1 MTTPRIGNP
10 ISASQ
15 INVELGRSTTAPLSW
30 SDPELLLLSGEA
42 VTPQPA
48 MSRWRSAMKVL
59 ITPDFIPSPQ
69 GNAGYF
75 SGVAGG
81 ASQTS
86 VYGST
91 LVGFI
96 GGVNFAGGL
105 VFMTT
110 PFTLQFNTSSFP
122 APYAIQDAA
131 GNRWTPTDA
140 QPNPVAFN
148 FSAMPFAQYLIGQ
161 GAAQYWFY
169 LKFAN

>member
-15 INVELGRSTTAPLSW
+15 INVELGRSATAPLSW

-59 ITPDFIPSPQ
+59 ITPLGLP
-69 GNAGYF
+69 GGKAGYS
-75 SGVAGG
+75 SGFGGG
-81 ASQTS
+81 ASQTNI
-86 VYGST
+86 YGST
-91 LVGFI
+91 LIGFI
-96 GGVNFAGGL
+96 GNDFFAGGFE
-105 VFMTT
+105 FMTP
-110 PFTLQFNTSSFP
+110 PFTLQFDSSSFP
-122 APYAIQDAA
+122 APYAIKDAA
-131 GNRWTPTDA
+131 GNRWTPTDS
-140 QPNPVAFN
+140 QPNPNAFN
-148 FSAMPFAQYLIGQ
+148 FNALPSAQYPIGV